1 MKYRRDFV
9 HLSRLESN
17 LVIVMLAV
25 RLLDRKSGDVELF
38 IALIC
43 TLIVEI
49 RRKREGLCGTRYVP
63 FPKRIRFMVVNT
75 VDDAEAVFPQFNFHK
90 HFLFRGK
97 TTFMR
102 FAFALGLCNSLDA
115 IDEWLPLT
123 HWTLVKQLGKLLV
136 C

>member
-1 MKYRRDFV
+1 MRTARAEGLDRLRAPSTLSSRHRALLMDEIQKRDFV
-9 HLSRLESN
+9 HLSRLEST
-17 LVIVMLAV
+17 LVVVMLAV
-25 RLLDRKSGDVELF
+25 LLLDRNSGDVELF

-90 HFLFRGK
+90 HFLFRSK
-97 TTFMR
+97 TTFM
-102 FAFALGLCNSLDA
+102 
-115 IDEWLPLT
+115 
-123 HWTLVKQLGKLLV
+123 
-136 C
+136 